1 MTEEEIKPACAKC
14 PKNPCYLD
22 PEAKKPKFCPTINK
36 KEVIEEA
43 MKEYKGEILN
53 FYQAST
59 RQERDGYLR
68 PSEAVH
74 PIKCRVEEI
83 MEFAEKMRYRRLG
96 IAFCVGLNNEASIL
110 TKILEDRGFDVV
122 SVCCKC
128 GAFDK
133 EYVGLKD
140 EEKIAPG
147 RHESMCNPVVQ
158 AAILNDEK
166 TEFNIVLGLC
176 VGHDSLFFKYSEAP
190 TTVLAAKDRLL
201 GHNPLAAL
209 YTSEGYYSRLV
220 RKERPL

>member
-1 MTEEEIKPACAKC
+1 MREEEIKPTCAKC
-14 PKNPCYLD
+14 SKNPCYSD
-22 PEAKKPKFCPTINK
+22 PEAKKPKFCPMINK

-53 FYQAST
+53 FYQASA

-68 PSEAVH
+68 PSEVIH

-83 MEFAEKMRYRRLG
+83 MEFAEKMEYKSLG
-96 IAFCVGLNNEASIL
+96 IAFCIGLKEETSML
-110 TKILEDRGFDVV
+110 TKVLENNGFDVV

-133 EYVGLKD
+133 EYIGLKD
-140 EEKIAPG
+140 EDKIKPG
-147 RHESMCNPVVQ
+147 RHESMCNPISQ

-209 YTSEGYYSRLV
+209 YSHYYSRLL
-220 RKERPL
+220 KKKD